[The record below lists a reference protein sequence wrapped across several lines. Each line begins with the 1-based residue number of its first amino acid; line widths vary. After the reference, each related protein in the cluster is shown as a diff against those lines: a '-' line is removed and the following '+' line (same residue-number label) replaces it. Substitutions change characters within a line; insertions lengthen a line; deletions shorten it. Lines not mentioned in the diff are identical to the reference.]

1 MGLVLLTGGARSGK
15 SRLATELAA
24 RHDGPVV
31 VLVTAEALD
40 EEMAERIR
48 LHREARSVEWTTV
61 EEPLD
66 LERAIAATPAQAF
79 LVVDCLSLWVA
90 NLMGREVPSEQIVRR
105 GHDAAAMAAAR
116 RAGTVAVTNEVGS
129 GVVPDN
135 VLGRRFRDALGLVN
149 AAWAS
154 AAARVGLVAAGRLL
168 PLSKAEDLW
177 SKDEGWTN

>member
-40 EEMAERIR
+40 EEMAEPIR
-48 LHREARSVEWTTV
+48 LHRDARSVAGTTGEARSVEWTTV

-90 NLMGREVPSEQIVRR
+90 NLMGREVPSE
-105 GHDAAAMAAAR
+105 
-116 RAGTVAVTNEVGS
+116 
-129 GVVPDN
+129 
-135 VLGRRFRDALGLVN
+135 
-149 AAWAS
+149 
-154 AAARVGLVAAGRLL
+154 
-168 PLSKAEDLW
+168 
-177 SKDEGWTN
+177 